1 MSLWRR
7 IFKRKRRSG
16 VEIHEVFMDM
26 ENLPEF
32 NTQQFEGV
40 LESAIPKK
48 TFYALGALVI
58 VVFTIFALRLIK
70 VQVVEGKNFFTISER
85 NRLDSIPIFAE
96 RGVIFDRNGLEL
108 AWNVP
113 SENDEPFFHRAYYN
127 APGFAHILGY
137 IEYPKKDAKG
147 IYWRTELAGKSGVE
161 KLVNDRL
168 QGTNGAKLIETN
180 ALNEQQSES
189 MVIAPVQGQNISL
202 TIDANVQSALHAGI
216 EDMATTYGFEGG
228 AGVIMNVATGEIL
241 ALVSYPEFNPQV
253 LSEGTDAETIKGYF
267 SDPAK
272 PFLNRALS
280 GLYTPGSI
288 IKPYLA
294 IAALQEGLVTPDTV
308 IQSIGRITV
317 PNPYNPDAPTIFRDW
332 RPEGHGPTD
341 LNHAI
346 ADSVNT
352 YFYAI
357 GGGYGGQTGLGI
369 TKMDRYINLFQIG
382 KRTGV
387 DMEGEVAGIIPN
399 PDWKKKMFKDGSW
412 RLGDTYN
419 TSIGQYGFQVTPIQ
433 MVRSTAALANGGTLV
448 RPYVMARLGSQQLET
463 IEGID
468 PQYYADIRE
477 AMRTTVTNGTAAR
490 LNVPYVAAAA
500 KTGTAQVGRNNEF
513 ENSWVTG
520 FFPYENPRYAFVV
533 VMEKGPDTNET
544 GASYVM
550 QQVFAKMNM
559 VDTQYFK

>member
-1 MSLWRR
+1 M
-7 IFKRKRRSG
+7 
-16 VEIHEVFMDM
+16 HEVFMDR

-40 LESAIPKK
+40 LESAIPKR
-48 TFYALGALVI
+48 TFYIIGGLVI
-58 VVFTIFALRLIK
+58 AVFLVFTFRLVK
-70 VQVVEGKNFFTISER
+70 VQVVEGKNFFSISER

-96 RGVIFDRNGLEL
+96 RGVIFDRNGVEL

-113 SENDEPFFHRAYYN
+113 SEKNEPFFHRAYYN

-161 KLVNDRL
+161 KMVNDRL

-189 MVIAPVQGQNISL
+189 MIIAPIQGQNISL

-216 EDMATTYGFEGG
+216 EDMATNFGFEGG
-228 AGVIMNVATGEIL
+228 AGVIMNVTTGEIL
-241 ALVSYPEFNPQV
+241 ALVSYPEFNPQI
-253 LSEGTDAETIKGYF
+253 LSEGTNVEAIRGYF
-267 SDPAK
+267 SDPKK

-294 IAALQEGLVTPDTV
+294 LAALQERLLTPDT
-308 IQSIGRITV
+308 IINSIGRITV

-357 GGGYGGQTGLGI
+357 GGGYGSQAGLGI
-369 TKMDRYINLFQIG
+369 TKMDAYIDLFAIG
-382 KRTGV
+382 QKTGV
-387 DMEGEVAGIIPN
+387 DMEGEVAGVVPN
-399 PDWKKKMFKDGSW
+399 PDWKKKMFKDSVW

-433 MVRSTAALANGGTLV
+433 MVRSTAAIANSGTLV
-448 RPYVMARLGSQQLET
+448 TPYVMARLGSQKLER
-463 IEGID
+463 IEGIEE
-468 PQYYADIRE
+468 QYYQDVRE
-477 AMRTTVTNGTAAR
+477 AMRTTVTNGTAGR

-550 QQVFAKMNM
+550 QQVFAKMQA

>member
-7 IFKRKRRSG
+7 LFKKKHHRG
-16 VEIHEVFMDM
+16 VEMHEVFMDR

-40 LESAIPKK
+40 LESAIPKR
-48 TFYALGALVI
+48 TFYIIGGLVI
-58 VVFTIFALRLIK
+58 AVFLVFTFRLVK
-70 VQVVEGKNFFTISER
+70 VQVVEGKNFFSISER

-96 RGVIFDRNGLEL
+96 RGVIFDRNGVEL

-113 SENDEPFFHRAYYN
+113 SEKNEPFFHRAYYN

-161 KLVNDRL
+161 KMVNDRL

-189 MVIAPVQGQNISL
+189 MIIAPIQGQNISL

-216 EDMATTYGFEGG
+216 EDMATNFGFEGG
-228 AGVIMNVATGEIL
+228 AGVIMNVTTGEIL
-241 ALVSYPEFNPQV
+241 ALVSYPEFNPQI
-253 LSEGTDAETIKGYF
+253 LSEGTNVEAIRGYF
-267 SDPAK
+267 SDPKK

-294 IAALQEGLVTPDTV
+294 LAALQERLLTPDT
-308 IQSIGRITV
+308 IINSIGRITV

-357 GGGYGGQTGLGI
+357 GGGYGSQAGLGI
-369 TKMDRYINLFQIG
+369 TKMDAYIDLFAIG
-382 KRTGV
+382 QKTGV
-387 DMEGEVAGIIPN
+387 DMEGEVAGVVPN
-399 PDWKKKMFKDGSW
+399 PDWKKKMFKDSVW

-433 MVRSTAALANGGTLV
+433 MVRSTAAIANSGTLV
-448 RPYVMARLGSQQLET
+448 TPYVMARLGSQKLER
-463 IEGID
+463 IEGIEE
-468 PQYYADIRE
+468 QYYQDVRE
-477 AMRTTVTNGTAAR
+477 AMRTTVTNGTAGR

-550 QQVFAKMNM
+550 QQVFAKMQA

>member
-1 MSLWRR
+1 MSFVRR
-7 IFKRKRRSG
+7 LFKKKRRHT
-16 VEIHEVFMDM
+16 VEVHEVFMDM

-40 LESAIPKK
+40 LEHPIAKR
-48 TFYALGALVI
+48 TFYILGGLV
-58 VVFTIFALRLIK
+58 VLVFLIFAGRLVK
-70 VQVVEGKNFFTISER
+70 VQVVQGSSFFSISER

-96 RGVIFDRNGLEL
+96 RGVIFDRNGVEL

-113 SENDEPFFHRAYYN
+113 STTEEPFFHRAYYD

-161 KLVNDRL
+161 KLLNDQL
-168 QGTNGAKLIETN
+168 QGQNGAKLIEMN
-180 ALNEQQSES
+180 ALNEQQSEN
-189 MVIAPVQGQNISL
+189 MVIAPIQGKNVTL
-202 TIDANVQSALHAGI
+202 TIDANMQKALHAGI
-216 EDMATTYGFEGG
+216 EDMAQTYGFEGG
-228 AGVIMNVATGEIL
+228 SGAIMDVHNGEIL
-241 ALVSYPEFNPQV
+241 ALVSYPEFDPHT
-253 LSEGTDAETIKGYF
+253 LSDGSDVETIRGYF
-267 SDPAK
+267 NSPAK
-272 PFLNRALS
+272 PFLNRAVA

-288 IKPYLA
+288 VKPFLA
-294 IAALQEGLVTPDTV
+294 LGALQEGIITPNTV

-332 RPEGHGPTD
+332 RPEGHGPTN

-352 YFYAI
+352 FFYAI
-357 GGGYGGQTGLGI
+357 GGGYGSQAGLGI
-369 TKMDRYINLFQIG
+369 TKIDHYINLFEIG
-382 KRTGV
+382 KKTGI
-387 DMEGEVAGIIPN
+387 DMEGEVSGTVPS
-399 PDWKKKMFKDGSW
+399 PDWKKRLFADGVW

-433 MVRSTAALANGGTLV
+433 MVRAVAAIANSGTLV
-448 RPYVMARLGSQQLET
+448 TPHVLRTTDPDPQRIQ
-463 IEGID
+463 GID
-468 PQYYADIRE
+468 PQYYVDVRT
-477 AMRTTVTNGTAAR
+477 AMRTTVTEGTAAR
-490 LNVPYVAAAA
+490 INVPYVHAAA

-533 VMEKGPDTNET
+533 VMERGSSTNQT
-544 GASYVM
+544 GASFVM
-550 QQVFAKMNM
+550 QQVFTYMQQ
-559 VDTQYFK
+559 VDTQYFQ